1 MKKLKM
7 IITTLFT
14 LVLLLSFSTSTYA
27 ATVDSV
33 LKAPEEGWTRF
44 DDRAPELVY
53 SKDDWVLLKN
63 SETTGDYE
71 KTILGA
77 KHKKKSE
84 IKFKFE
90 GSKIRLII
98 AKSVTYSKNV
108 AVSIDGNVE
117 YFSAWSE
124 NWIHQIVAY
133 EKLDLDYG
141 VHEVIIWTETP
152 SSNVVTYDYR
162 FDAIDID
169 GSLLDFNYVEP
180 ETPTD
185 PEPTPE
191 PEQPSNPDP
200 QPEQP
205 PVDRAILVVTMTTG
219 LEKEYDL
226 PMSDVNA
233 FLNWY
238 DARDTGTGP
247 SKFTI
252 NKYNNNKGPFSKRT
266 DYVIF
271 DKILTF
277 EVNEYSTN

>member
-1 MKKLKM
+1 MQKLKM

-53 SKDDWVLLKN
+53 SNDDWVLLN
-63 SETTGDYE
+63 NADTVGDYN
-71 KTILGA
+71 KTVLGA
-77 KHKKKSE
+77 KHKKKSG

-90 GSKIRLII
+90 GSKIRLITN
-98 AKSVTYSKNV
+98 KSDSYSKKV
-108 AVSIDGNVE
+108 AISIDGNTE
-117 YFSAWSE
+117 YFSTWKESWS
-124 NWIHQIVAY
+124 HQIIAY

-152 SSNVVTYDYR
+152 SSTVVVYDYR

-169 GSLLDFNYVEP
+169 GSLVDFNYVEP
-180 ETPTD
+180 EVPT
-185 PEPTPE
+185 TPE
-191 PEQPSNPDP
+191 PEQPT
-200 QPEQP
+200 EG
-205 PVDRAILVVTMTTG
+205 RAILVVTMTTG
-219 LEKEYDL
+219 LEKEFDL

-238 DARDTGTGP
+238 DARDVGTGP
-247 SKFTI
+247 AKFAI
-252 NKYNNNKGPFSKRT
+252 NKYSNNKGPFNKRT

-277 EVNEYSTN
+277 EVSEYTTN